1 MRSVSFGITI
11 AQEIGDLHGVLGY
24 LVIADYLLG
33 SGLVSTE
40 LA

>member
-1 MRSVSFGITI
+1 MRSVSFDIPL
-11 AQEIGDLHGVLGY
+11 AQELTDLHRVLGY
-24 LVIADYLLG
+24 LLIADYLLG